1 MTDREIM
8 QKALEALELLSKA
21 PTETALDYADNAIDA
36 LRKRLAQP
44 EPVSYAGI
52 KIWIGDRQVV
62 QHLTQTQLHHARDPW
77 MLVEMTAGKCIA
89 TLKENS

>member
-1 MTDREIM
+1 MTDRELL
-8 QKALEALELLSKA
+8 QQALD
-21 PTETALDYADNAIDA
+21 ALDYEAERGNDDAYHPLRDA
-36 LRKRLAQP
+36 LRERLVQP

-77 MLVEMTAGKCIA
+77 MLVEMTAGNCIA
-89 TLKENS
+89 ALKEDT